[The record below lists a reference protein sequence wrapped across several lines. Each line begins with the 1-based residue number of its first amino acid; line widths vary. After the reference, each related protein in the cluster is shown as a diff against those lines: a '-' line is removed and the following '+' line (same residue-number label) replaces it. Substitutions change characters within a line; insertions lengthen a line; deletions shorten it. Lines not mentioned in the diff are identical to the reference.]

1 MLRSEGSGEFAP
13 RSGYGG
19 ATSDPGGEGA
29 AFWFRGPNN
38 VVRNNVG
45 ANVDVFGYGIAAGAI
60 EEVRVPAF
68 KGADN
73 SQTGEYKLIDDVDT
87 PLMEFTGNEA
97 YGAILNGVALGW
109 NGTISNMRV
118 WHASRDAVAAF
129 PADRLVVDGLTV
141 RGDAALLADPIETPT
156 GVWFSNYSAKSVTV
170 RNADVQ
176 AVRVGV
182 ASPFFPNASTEPG
195 RGDGVATIEN
205 SFFRN
210 YVGVSVATAYT
221 PTTTTAPIKK
231 AVVRNSRFEAMPG
244 VRPAQYPPAAISM
257 NYGMSFGDTARRDP
271 IIVYDFNGK
280 AGDTFRV
287 FYSLD
292 LPSAQTPP
300 CHEPRPD
307 ISGFVCSGDDA
318 TQETRR

>member
-1 MLRSEGSGEFAP
+1 VA
-13 RSGYGG
+13 
-19 ATSDPGGEGA
+19 
-29 AFWFRGPNN
+29 
-38 VVRNNVG
+38 

-73 SQTGEYKLIDDVDT
+73 SQAGEFKVIDDVDT
-87 PLMEFTGNEA
+87 PLLEFSGNEA

-129 PADRLVVDGLTV
+129 PADRLVVEGLTV
-141 RGDAALLADPIETPT
+141 RGDAAVLGDAIESPT

-170 RNADVQ
+170 RNANIQ

-221 PTTTTAPIKK
+221 PSTTTSPIKK
-231 AVVRNSRFEAMPG
+231 AVVRNSRFETIPG
-244 VRPAQYPPAAISM
+244 VRPAQYPSAAISM
-257 NYGMSFGDTARRDP
+257 NYGMSFGDTTRRDP

-280 AGDTFRV
+280 PGDTFRV

-292 LPSAQTPP
+292 LPAAQAPA
-300 CHEPRPD
+300 CHTARPD
-307 ISGFVCSGDDA
+307 IGGFVCAGDDA
-318 TQETRR
+318 TQESRR